1 MTTPVTRFD
10 LSQLKGITPKLL
22 KFFEEIFATG
32 QSNATAIA
40 GAVDATGS
48 IQDATVVT
56 LSPNAAFNNERVLT
70 QGEGITIT
78 DNGAGSTLV
87 IAASN
92 SITLVG
98 GYTVTFN
105 LPSDVVIDL
114 PATGRVPSSSDGPY
128 ADDAAAAAAGI
139 GIGDWYAAPL
149 GAVKWRQV

>member
-22 KFFEEIFATG
+22 RFFEEIFATG
-32 QSNATAIA
+32 QSNASAIA

-56 LSPNAAFNNERVLT
+56 LSPNAAFNNERVL
-70 QGEGITIT
+70 QEGVGITLT
-78 DNGAGSTLV
+78 DNGAGNALV
-87 IAASN
+87 ISATN
-92 SITLVG
+92 SITLNG
-98 GYTVTFN
+98 GYAVAFN

-139 GIGDWYAAPL
+139 AIGDWYAAPL
-149 GAVKWRQV
+149 GVVTWRQT